1 MGLAGEFGTKTWVSR
16 LTAWNR
22 AVVML
27 LEDGQWHDQEEI
39 IAAAMSTVPPG
50 VALRTTEAARRN
62 SNRDAPKAR
71 VKKKTHSV
79 LVASGQRS
87 KVIEGIN
94 SMMNGGRIER
104 VEDSGGSKRLRLITK
119 VPTVLIVRDRG
130 EMTVSASSDV
140 VLVEVDSE
148 KLGNMTLDELKDL
161 RQKVEILPTR
171 LIGRYHAKNMLN
183 VAILMK
189 ERDA

>member
-22 AVVML
+22 RVVML
-27 LEDGQWHDQEEI
+27 LEDGQWHDHEEI
-39 IAAAMSTVPPG
+39 VAAAMSSVPPG
-50 VALRTTEAARRN
+50 IALRTTEAARLN
-62 SNRDAPKAR
+62 SNRGAPKAR

-79 LVASGQRS
+79 LVASGQRA

-104 VEDSGGSKRLRLITK
+104 VENDNGSKRLRLITK